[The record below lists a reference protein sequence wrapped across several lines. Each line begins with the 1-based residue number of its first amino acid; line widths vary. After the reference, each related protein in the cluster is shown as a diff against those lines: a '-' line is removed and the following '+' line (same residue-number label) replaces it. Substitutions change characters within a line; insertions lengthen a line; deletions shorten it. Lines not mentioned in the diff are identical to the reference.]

1 MNKKM
6 SQGVVVGTLALFLA
20 LMVGYA
26 LFSQNLNITGTATAK
41 GKLEITP
48 ICTLGRTAEVV
59 NEYKKFKPTDAE
71 DESNGY
77 DSNSESCTVQGDT
90 VEFNTKLL
98 YEGASRNYIVE
109 LKNTGTI
116 DAKVSTSDFGEP
128 AEKSGCTDKNKNG
141 TFEEDEC
148 RSDLEIMHFTSE
160 FFGIKKADGTIIS
173 FFELDSDAMKE
184 FLEFNADGDA
194 EYINLPVGA
203 SILLLND
210 VEFITDSRSGVQAG
224 DFDTTNFNV
233 LGKVKYKY
241 NFNQKN

>member
-59 NEYKKFKPTDAE
+59 NEYKKFKPTNAE

-148 RSDLEIMHFTSE
+148 RSDLEIIHFTSE

-210 VEFITDSRSGVQAG
+210 VEFITDLRSGVQAG